1 MTGFLKLVVL
11 FAALVGAWFAI
22 DYIWTGALDTHAP
35 EIAASF
41 GVIAVLGF
49 IVQLL
54 GMSRARR

>member
-22 DYIWTGALDTHAP
+22 DYIWTGALDPHAP

-41 GVIAVLGF
+41 GVMAVLGLV
-49 IVQLL
+49 IQLL
-54 GMSRARR
+54 GVARARR